1 MSDSYPAATFAHIA
15 REMGARKLAFIMAR
29 EYLGLGSLGP
39 QLKAAFGGVYIANEG
54 FDYAGATAALKEGRA
69 DAVGFG
75 KLALANPD
83 LVARFAQQA
92 KLKAWDAGS
101 FYSPEAKGY
110 TDYPALATA

>member
-1 MSDSYPAATFAHIA
+1 M
-15 REMGARKLAFIMAR
+15 
-29 EYLGLGSLGP
+29 
-39 QLKAAFGGVYIANEG
+39 
-54 FDYAGATAALKEGRA
+54 KEGRA

-92 KLKAWDAGS
+92 KLNAWDAGS
-101 FYSPEAKGY
+101 FYSPEAKVY